1 MLCSDDFQLL
11 EISSFL
17 PVFKGKA
24 RVYLIDKN

>member
-11 EISSFL
+11 GDRQLL